1 MIDPQTGYDVT
12 PSSIKA
18 VIVRRSQVLLCLNDR
33 DEWELP
39 GGWPSREDVSL
50 EATLRREIL
59 EETALDVQLGE
70 LLSAELLRTPN
81 DGAVALIIYRAS
93 AVNDDA
99 PTASSEHREV
109 RFFGF
114 DEVPLSTPEAYLRA
128 IDQARRT

>member
-1 MIDPQTGYDVT
+1 MIDPRTGYDVT

-39 GGWPSREDVSL
+39 GGWPAREDVSL
-50 EATLRREIL
+50 ETTLRREVL
-59 EETALDVQLGE
+59 EETALDVEIDG
-70 LLSAELLRTPN
+70 LLTAELLRTPN
-81 DGAVALIIYRAS
+81 DGAVALVIYRAS
-93 AVNDDA
+93 ALNDD
-99 PTASSEHREV
+99 PPIPSSEHREV

-114 DEVPLSTPEAYLRA
+114 DEVPRSTPEPYLRA